1 LLLGQGPSRFEVAT
15 VKPSNLNVRNNG
27 APRTEGNGFSAVGI
41 PLIALIT
48 QAYRDQLGLSPIIEG
63 GPAWIRND
71 RFDVIAA
78 APGPRDI
85 VAMGAML
92 RSLLA
97 DRFGLKA
104 HTETRDQNVYALVP
118 ARKDGK
124 LGSKVKPFPETCFGN
139 PAPPR
144 PSSPRLPRCA
154 AVFRNGIEIT
164 GGTMAVVADTLS
176 NPLTGLGRVVLDR
189 TGIPGEFDM
198 QLDFDYNAQDPR
210 NPNRQDALLGP
221 SLFTALE
228 EQWGLKFEPAKA
240 MVTIL
245 VIDQATLPTDN

>member
-1 LLLGQGPSRFEVAT
+1 
-15 VKPSNLNVRNNG
+15 
-27 APRTEGNGFSAVGI
+27 
-41 PLIALIT
+41 
-48 QAYRDQLGLSPIIEG
+48 
-63 GPAWIRND
+63 
-71 RFDVIAA
+71 
-78 APGPRDI
+78 
-85 VAMGAML
+85 
-92 RSLLA
+92 
-97 DRFGLKA
+97 
-104 HTETRDQNVYALVP
+104 
-118 ARKDGK
+118 
-124 LGSKVKPFPETCFGN
+124 
-139 PAPPR
+139 
-144 PSSPRLPRCA
+144 
-154 AVFRNGIEIT
+154 
-164 GGTMAVVADTLS
+164 MAVVADTLS